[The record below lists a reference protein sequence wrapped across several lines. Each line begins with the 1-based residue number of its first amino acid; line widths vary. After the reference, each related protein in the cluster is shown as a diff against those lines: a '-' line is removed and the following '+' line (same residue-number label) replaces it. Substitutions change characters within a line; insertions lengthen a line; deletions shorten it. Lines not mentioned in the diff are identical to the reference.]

1 MRGMLA
7 ASRVAPTDGF
17 RRSPP
22 PPGWPG
28 TSGGRRSRTSSDKST
43 RTRSDKMFGITISIA
58 TASVLLIV
66 SHSGAMAGCS
76 FSPYAFFP
84 DRNDRVQV
92 QVQTDAESF
101 CDNSFREGPGYH
113 FTSVKVA
120 TLPKHGLIATLGEN
134 HFAYHP
140 LANYHGPDEYV
151 IRACAIVGMRR
162 GCSKL
167 TYKIIVQ

>member
-1 MRGMLA
+1 
-7 ASRVAPTDGF
+7 
-17 RRSPP
+17 
-22 PPGWPG
+22 
-28 TSGGRRSRTSSDKST
+28 
-43 RTRSDKMFGITISIA
+43 
-58 TASVLLIV
+58 
-66 SHSGAMAGCS
+66 MAGCS
-76 FSPYAFFP
+76 FRPYAFFP

-113 FTSVKVA
+113 FTSVTVA

-140 LANYHGPDEYV
+140 FANYHGPDEYV
-151 IRACAIVGMRR
+151 IHACAIVGGRR

-167 TYKIIVQ
+167 TYKIVVR